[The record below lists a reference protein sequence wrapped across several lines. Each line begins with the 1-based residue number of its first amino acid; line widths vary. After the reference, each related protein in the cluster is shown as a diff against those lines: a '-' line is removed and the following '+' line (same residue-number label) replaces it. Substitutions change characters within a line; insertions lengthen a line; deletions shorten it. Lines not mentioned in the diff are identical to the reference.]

1 MKTNLWVFFA
11 IIAGFMGF
19 LLGYSTPPMMEVGLG
34 DGSHGESVSTEEQ
47 ESSSEQDMA
56 DYYKQLQELQ

>member
-1 MKTNLWVFFA
+1 MKSDLW
-11 IIAGFMGF
+11 IIFTIISGFMGF

-34 DGSHGESVSTEEQ
+34 GSHDEIATTGEQ
-47 ESSSEQDMA
+47 ESSTEQDMT